1 MTTTLTVAAWLLAAV
16 AVVLFAVA
24 FTVTRRLR
32 DCLAVGLDFLLAAG
46 LLRLASVET
55 WTAIASAA
63 AIVAVRK
70 LVMLSLS
77 ASSEGAP

>member
-16 AVVLFAVA
+16 AGAVFSVA
-24 FTVTRRLR
+24 YTVTRRLQYS
-32 DCLAVGLDFLLAAG
+32 LAVGLDFLLAAG

-63 AIVAVRK
+63 ATVAVRK
-70 LVMLSLS
+70 LVMLGLS
-77 ASSEGAP
+77 ASSEGAS